1 MASFRGI
8 LQTFS
13 PLTSSHRELRRNVF
27 SVPKLGRV
35 VGGSR
40 PGCMGL
46 CLTDPSQRRPEDC
59 CCFCSTQRAQ
69 PPVPCSSHRG
79 SFHTYA
85 QGGLQGV
92 TLCSHAVPPT
102 PLGVPA
108 CARPLGMHRGLCY
121 GQL

>member
-69 PPVPCSSHRG
+69 PPVPCSSLRG

-85 QGGLQGV
+85 QGGLQGYWGFFSIQERV
-92 TLCSHAVPPT
+92 NFNTRSHIMS
-102 PLGVPA
+102 LS
-108 CARPLGMHRGLCY
+108 
-121 GQL
+121 